1 MKIDQENSI
10 FFFFSFYYF
19 SSISIRNPRIFVE
32 CLSPDFRGDSECI
45 GLIANSGIDV
55 FAHNIETVEKLTPF
69 VRDRRAAYHQ
79 TLNVLREAKRI
90 NPTLITK
97 SSIML
102 GLGETDDQI
111 EQTMADLRSM
121 NVDCLTLGQ
130 YMQPSVRHLKVYEYV
145 EPNKFKRWELK
156 GNELG
161 FLYTASGPLV
171 RSSYK
176 AGEFFITSIL
186 RNRQQFQK
194 PYDKTTNVNN

>member
-1 MKIDQENSI
+1 M
-10 FFFFSFYYF
+10 
-19 SSISIRNPRIFVE
+19 E
-32 CLSPDFRGDSECI
+32 CLSPDFRGNVECI
-45 GLIANSGIDV
+45 ENIANSGLDV

-69 VRDRRAAYHQ
+69 VRDRRAAYRQ
-79 TLNVLREAKRI
+79 TLQVLAEAKRI
-90 NPTLITK
+90 NPNLITK

-102 GLGETDDQI
+102 GLGETDAEI
-111 EQTMADLRSM
+111 EQTLNDLREV

-130 YMQPSVRHLKVYEYV
+130 YMQPTTRHLKVIEYV
-145 EPNKFKRWELK
+145 TPEKFSHWEKR

-186 RNRQQFQK
+186 NNRKNANAQ
-194 PYDKTTNVNN
+194 